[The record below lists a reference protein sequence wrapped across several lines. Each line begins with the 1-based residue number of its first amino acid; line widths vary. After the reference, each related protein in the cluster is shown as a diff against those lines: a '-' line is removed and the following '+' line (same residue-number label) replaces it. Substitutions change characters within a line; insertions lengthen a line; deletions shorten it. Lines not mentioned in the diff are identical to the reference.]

1 LAPFVLV
8 RPWREGLVVL
18 RRELSDGAQT
28 PSYRVEWHSPE
39 AETIH
44 VDVPYRPHATTP
56 PDVDAALDGYAGS
69 TFPEQLV
76 QLGRYGSV
84 QEVID
89 AAREGLMV
97 PDLLPPV
104 RGGSS
109 GLIDTSVL
117 VDPLGVVWAERW
129 ERTPG
134 GDAQWDI
141 IAKTGLQ
148 ARVTVPA
155 DLRLLAA
162 AGEAAWGVYTDDMG
176 VPTIVR
182 FRLLER

>member
-1 LAPFVLV
+1 
-8 RPWREGLVVL
+8 
-18 RRELSDGAQT
+18 
-28 PSYRVEWHSPE
+28 
-39 AETIH
+39 
-44 VDVPYRPHATTP
+44 
-56 PDVDAALDGYAGS
+56 
-69 TFPEQLV
+69 
-76 QLGRYGSV
+76 
-84 QEVID
+84 
-89 AAREGLMV
+89 MV

-117 VDPLGVVWAERW
+117 VDRLGVVWAERW
-129 ERTPG
+129 ERTPR

-162 AGEAAWGVYTDDMG
+162 EGKTAWGVYTDDLG

-182 FRLLER
+182 FRVLE